1 MIKAINLLLNIV
13 KIIMLL
19 VCFVGSFYIIINMYR
34 RLDKNLFDSIKNFIP
49 FVFLFIMFSINFI
62 LKQKAVTQNIFYNLT
77 CFLGLGVILFA
88 IYRTLCDKNMI
99 VMLRMGYNINFNYFA
114 DMIAPMKVILY
125 GLSVSNILLILSET
139 KVFDKLLPDINLEE
153 DK

>member
-19 VCFVGSFYIIINMYR
+19 VCFVGSFYIIITMYR

-77 CFLGLGVILFA
+77 CFLGLSVILFA

>member
-1 MIKAINLLLNIV
+1 
-13 KIIMLL
+13 
-19 VCFVGSFYIIINMYR
+19 
-34 RLDKNLFDSIKNFIP
+34 
-49 FVFLFIMFSINFI
+49 MFSINFV